1 MEELQT
7 RLLKNILEVD
17 QFLHQKFK
25 QRSSRNFLMELDKA
39 NLLVIII
46 SFVFGSALFV
56 ITIIAG
62 FIMEHYLFGIVGLI
76 ISVLCILIGI
86 IKLGKFNKRN

>member
-1 MEELQT
+1 
-7 RLLKNILEVD
+7 LKNILEVD